1 VIYYELHLANMTF
14 INHDNYIIHFNMMF

>member
-1 VIYYELHLANMTF
+1 MTF